1 MFEKKREPQV
11 EIATSSGLTDRGLVR
26 RVNEDAFLDL
36 PELGLWVVAD
46 GMGGHDA
53 GDVASRMIV
62 ETLRSTPLEGSLAQ
76 RMDQLEDA
84 VEQVNQHL
92 ISRSYHDD
100 GRRQII
106 GSTIAVLMAESPH
119 LGAILWAG
127 DSRIYRL
134 RDGDLRQLSNDH
146 SQVESYVRQGIIS
159 REQARSHPER
169 NVITRAVGSQD
180 ELYLEADACEF
191 NAGDRYLLCS
201 DGLTRHLEDVEI
213 ARLLAEGPPKA
224 VCRALVDLTLDR
236 GAKDNVTVVV
246 VEIN

>member
-1 MFEKKREPQV
+1 MLLTKKQPQA
-11 EIATSSGLTDRGLVR
+11 EFALSSGLTDRGLVR

-36 PELGLWVVAD
+36 PQQGLWVVAD

-62 ETLRSTPLEGSLAQ
+62 ETLRSTPMQGSLAK

-92 ISRSYHDD
+92 LSRGYHDD
-100 GRRQII
+100 GRKHII
-106 GSTIAVLMAESPH
+106 GSTIAVLIAENHH

-127 DSRIYRL
+127 DSRVYRL
-134 RDGDLRQLSNDH
+134 RGDALVQLSTDH
-146 SQVESYVRQGIIS
+146 SQVESYVRQGIIT

-180 ELYLEADACEF
+180 DLYLEADVCEF
-191 NAGDRYLLCS
+191 NSGDRYLLCS
-201 DGLTRHLEDVEI
+201 DGLTRHLEDHEI
-213 ARLLAEGPPKA
+213 GQLMATEPPKT
-224 VCRALVDLTLDR
+224 VCRKLIDLTLER

-246 VEIN
+246 VEIK